1 MGRRSLVF
9 KNLLVVEQKV
19 SFAVEY
25 VIDGRGHDLMVI
37 APVPTITVLSDVRGV
52 VASLDCS
59 NVVDY
64 GKQRVS
70 ITAEGTVAV
79 FSCKNHVCNNDVVR
93 LAAPIIPELFR

>member
-79 FSCKNHVCNNDVVR
+79 FSCNILKITFVTTMSFALLLLSYHT
-93 LAAPIIPELFR
+93 